1 MIGVDT
7 GVYHGFVNCGA
18 SGAITG
24 IGNALPKEVLLLT
37 KLCQEA
43 AIGNAISRR
52 QAQELDAALAVL
64 SSFDEGPD
72 LVLYYKYLMVLNG
85 EPEYELHFNET
96 DFCLHPK
103 NIT

>member
-1 MIGVDT
+1 M
-7 GVYHGFVNCGA
+7 
-18 SGAITG
+18 
-24 IGNALPKEVLLLT
+24 LT

-96 DFCLHPK
+96 DFLSASQKHYIEK
-103 NIT
+103 QYQLFKAWYDDWTKHEALIN